1 MGRTWNPKLS
11 VGIPAIDAQHKELF
25 ERADGLVDAM
35 RGGKGAEEVKK
46 LIAYLEQYVS
56 THFGAEE
63 RLLQA
68 KKYPAFA
75 QHKAL
80 HETFNREFKACKE
93 QIEKGGSSAGLL
105 KLNSLIGTWLVQHI
119 GQEDTKYAAFL
130 GGAKA
135 QITL

>member
-35 RGGKGAEEVKK
+35 RSGKGGDEVKK
-46 LIAYLEQYVS
+46 LVAYLEQYVS

-68 KKYPAFA
+68 KKYPALA

-80 HETFNREFKACKE
+80 HEAFIREFKACKE
-93 QIEKGGSSAGLL
+93 QIEKGQGSAGLL

-119 GQEDTKYAAFL
+119 GQEDARYAAFL
-130 GGAKA
+130 GEART
-135 QITL
+135 QVSL